1 MRDENQS
8 TPGVPVNGQAN
19 GQDVMGNGARWF
31 VTGVFATCAAVPV
44 AIACGVD
51 IPDISLTKKF
61 VASTIISLPSAVI
74 ALGFSPIT
82 IPFFRKKWEKAAD
95 KVDESAEVSAGDF
108 SQQGDSDAAK
118 KRSREWDMMPPL
130 C

>member
-8 TPGVPVNGQAN
+8 TPRVPVNGQAN

-31 VTGVFATCAAVPV
+31 VTGVFATCAVVPV
-44 AIACGVD
+44 TIACGVD

-61 VASTIISLPSAVI
+61 IASTIISLPSAVI
-74 ALGFSPIT
+74 ALRFSPIT
-82 IPFFRKKWEKAAD
+82 IPFFRKKWEEAAE
-95 KVDESAEVSAGDF
+95 KVAEAAEASANEL
-108 SQQGDSDAAK
+108 SQQVGPEVAK
-118 KRSREWDMMPPL
+118 KRRREWDMMPPL